1 MNKKYITYFIQGIII
16 LLVIP
21 LLIDSFKINLLSNE
35 LNYISFLSDLL
46 ISFFGIISIPNSIMV
61 PQNDTNANIKR

>member
-1 MNKKYITYFIQGIII
+1 
-16 LLVIP
+16 LVIP

-46 ISFFGIISIPNSIMV
+46 LSLFGIISIPNYIMST
-61 PQNDTNANIKR
+61 QNDTNANIKR

>member
-46 ISFFGIISIPNSIMV
+46 LSLFGIISIPNYIMST
-61 PQNDTNANIKR
+61 QNDTNANIKR

>member
-1 MNKKYITYFIQGIII
+1 MNKKYIAYFIQGIII

-46 ISFFGIISIPNSIMV
+46 LSFFGIISIPNSIMG

>member
-46 ISFFGIISIPNSIMV
+46 LSLFGIISIPNYIMGT
-61 PQNDTNANIKR
+61 QNDTNANIKR

>member
-46 ISFFGIISIPNSIMV
+46 LSLFGIISIPHYIMGT
-61 PQNDTNANIKR
+61 QNDTNANIKR